1 MIHQISVGIGGTGKK
16 RFKTIDQLAV
26 EVKSI
31 LAQEKSLFRI
41 LCAAISDPTKKH
53 IEKMLRKHEFLFSGK
68 EAYEMG
74 FATKL
79 GIPKIEFKV
88 TGVWTKI
95 GHKVF
100 PPPVG

>member
-1 MIHQISVGIGGTGKK
+1 MKSHDAL
-16 RFKTIDQLAV
+16 RFHVRLFWSDRVHFGPRRCTFLA
-26 EVKSI
+26 
-31 LAQEKSLFRI
+31 
-41 LCAAISDPTKKH
+41 T

-74 FATKL
+74 FAKL

-100 PPPVG
+100 PPPVVVG